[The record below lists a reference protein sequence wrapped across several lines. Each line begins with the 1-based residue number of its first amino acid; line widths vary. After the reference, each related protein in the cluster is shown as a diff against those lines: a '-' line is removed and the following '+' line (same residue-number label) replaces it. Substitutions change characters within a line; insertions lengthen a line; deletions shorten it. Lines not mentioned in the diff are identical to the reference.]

1 MNKIFCNKSV
11 FALVLFFSSISCM
24 IEKEKTTIE
33 IKEGLVGMIGYG
45 SLMSLQSMEQTLGHK
60 YTDSAY
66 QIHVVDYI
74 RGWTYFRPINDPQVT
89 STEGFKY
96 YGFLLQNNDSIPF
109 DGMVNL
115 NIGTK
120 KGSRMNC
127 ILYLITQEDLNKFDK
142 REIGYQKVDV
152 TDKIEEYNIKGGKVY
167 VYEHVP
173 DQQHES
179 SFDGKSYILVK
190 EYVDLITQACDT
202 IGKDFRAEFDKSTTP
217 PTSQIVSYKKIVW
230 KKVRQ

>member
-1 MNKIFCNKSV
+1 MNRILHDKSF
-11 FALVLFFSSISCM
+11 FALILLLFSTSCM
-24 IEKEKTTIE
+24 IEKGKGTIE

-66 QIHVVDYI
+66 QVHVVDCI

-120 KGSRMNC
+120 NGSRMNC

-152 TDKIEEYNIKGGKVY
+152 TDKIEEYNINGGKVY

-173 DQQHES
+173 DQRES

-217 PTSQIVSYKKIVW
+217 PTSQIVSSKKIVW